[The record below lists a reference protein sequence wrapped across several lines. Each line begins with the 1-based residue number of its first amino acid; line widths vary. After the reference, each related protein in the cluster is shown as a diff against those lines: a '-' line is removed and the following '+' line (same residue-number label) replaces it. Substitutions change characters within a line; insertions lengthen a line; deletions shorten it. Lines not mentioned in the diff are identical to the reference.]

1 MATGDTFEVSRRTFC
16 AHAGS
21 YTEQYGIKGPDGK
34 WSNQRT
40 VHLIV
45 PYTEITTNQV
55 ALAAASSPIA
65 DSSAILATYDVP
77 PSSLGDSTYGGASFT
92 FEQSATTRALSRADE
107 SGFYTLATTTRT
119 AGTPFL
125 QAAGITALEGFSPT
139 IDDILVSDRTYTQ
152 AIGTCEIGYGN
163 YDEKNN
169 SWSQRRTATI
179 IGKFR
184 ERTWE
189 RRALPA
195 PTQENPHVVE
205 PHLYFDTFTFL
216 WGLVGRQQR
225 VLFEYEYQKNESTL
239 TRATPNGFYTLTN
252 LFKQTTG
259 IEVV

>member
-1 MATGDTFEVSRRTFC
+1 MATGDTFEVVRRTFC

-21 YTEQYGIKGPDGK
+21 YSEQYGNKGTDGK

-45 PYTEITTNQV
+45 PYTEITTNQF
-55 ALAAASSPIA
+55 ALASTASPITASSVTLATFDVPAAS
-65 DSSAILATYDVP
+65 
-77 PSSLGDSTYGGASFT
+77 LGGSTHEGASFSY
-92 FEQSATTRALSRADE
+92 EQSATTRALSRADE
-107 SGFYTLATTTRT
+107 SGFYTLSTTTRT

-139 IDDILVSDRTYTQ
+139 SSDILISDRTYTQ
-152 AIGTCEIGYGN
+152 AIGTCEIGYGV

-179 IGKFR
+179 IGRFR

-189 RRALPA
+189 RRALSA
-195 PTQENPHVVE
+195 PTTSAPHVVT
-205 PHLYFDTFTFL
+205 PHLYFDTYTLF
-216 WGLVGRQQR
+216 WGLVGKQQR
-225 VLFEYEYQKNESTL
+225 VQFEYEYQKNESTL

-252 LFKQTTG
+252 LFKQTIG
-259 IEVV
+259 IEVR

>member
-1 MATGDTFEVSRRTFC
+1 MATGDTFEVVRRTFC

-21 YTEQYGIKGPDGK
+21 YSEQYGTQGADGK

-55 ALAAASSPIA
+55 ALASSSSPIA
-65 DSSAILATYDVP
+65 DSSAALATFDVP
-77 PSSLGDSTYGGASFT
+77 AASLGGSTHEGASFSY
-92 FEQSATTRALSRADE
+92 EQSATTRALSRADE
-107 SGFYTLATTTRT
+107 SGFYTLSTTTRT
-119 AGTPFL
+119 AGAPFL
-125 QAAGITALEGFSPT
+125 QVAGITQLVGFEPT
-139 IDDILVSDRTYTQ
+139 ASDILVSDRTYTQ
-152 AIGTCEIGYGN
+152 ALGTCEIGYGT

-189 RRALPA
+189 RRALSA
-195 PTQENPHVVE
+195 PTQANPHVVE
-205 PHLYFDTFTFL
+205 PHLYFDTYTLF
-216 WGLVGRQQR
+216 WGLIGKQQR
-225 VLFEYEYQKNESTL
+225 VQFEYEYQKNESTL

-252 LFKQTTG
+252 LFKQTLG
-259 IEVV
+259 ITVA

>member
-1 MATGDTFEVSRRTFC
+1 MATEDTFEVVRRTFC

-21 YTEQYGIKGPDGK
+21 YSEQYGTKGTDGK

-55 ALAAASSPIA
+55 ALASTSSPITA
-65 DSSAILATYDVP
+65 SDVTLTTYVVP
-77 PSSLGDSTYGGASFT
+77 QTSLGGSTNGGASFAY
-92 FEQSATTRALSRADE
+92 EQSATTRSLSRADE
-107 SGFYTLATTTRT
+107 SGFYTLSKTTRT
-119 AGTPFL
+119 AGTPFF
-125 QAAGITALEGFSPT
+125 QTAGVTSPIGFSPT
-139 IDDILVSDRTYTQ
+139 ASDILISDRTYTQ
-152 AIGTCEIGYGN
+152 AIGTCEIGYGV

-189 RRALPA
+189 RRALSA
-195 PTQENPHVVE
+195 PTQSEPHVAE
-205 PHLYFDTFTFL
+205 PHLYFDTYTLL
-216 WGLVGRQQR
+216 WGGVGNQQR
-225 VLFEYEYQKNESTL
+225 VQFEYEYQKNESTL

-252 LFKQTTG
+252 LFKQTLG
-259 IEVV
+259 IEVA